1 MWVCPAGRAHC
12 AWPPHKRRPVC
23 GDPGSGG
30 HFVAFY
36 LFMKMMIKTLGSLYP
51 VAIMARYTF
60 GMMRWMGLVR
70 VVVAVSLVPVMMVQ
84 QGWAWGSDG
93 HRMVNRLAGAA
104 LPKDVPEFLR
114 SPAALDALEYYGP
127 EPDRWK
133 SPAEPELGAAGF
145 SEHFIDLEYA
155 DLIGELP
162 RKRYDYVRALAFAQK
177 SHPELALT
185 PEKVGLQPYV
195 TVEVW
200 ERLKSAMR
208 DYRRLVGEHKNTKPV
223 EAEIV
228 FLAGWLGHYVGDG
241 SQPLHTTI
249 QYNGWTGPNPNG
261 YTTEH
266 TIHAQ
271 FESVYVSANIKPAEV
286 APLIAEKPVVVT
298 DIFTDYM
305 AYLRHTNSL
314 VEKTYQ
320 LDKTGAFTDAGTAA
334 GKAFTEE
341 RLAAGATELR
351 DLIYSAWVKSADPV
365 PGYHSWD

>member
-1 MWVCPAGRAHC
+1 
-12 AWPPHKRRPVC
+12 
-23 GDPGSGG
+23 
-30 HFVAFY
+30 
-36 LFMKMMIKTLGSLYP
+36 
-51 VAIMARYTF
+51 
-60 GMMRWMGLVR
+60 MGVVR
-70 VVVAVSLVPVMMVQ
+70 VAAAGVLLPVMLVQ
-84 QGWAWGSDG
+84 QSFGWGADG
-93 HRMVNRLAGAA
+93 HKMINRLAGLA

-114 SPAALDALEYYGP
+114 SPQAVDALEYYGP

-133 SPAEPELGAAGF
+133 EPTEPELNAAQ
-145 SEHFIDLEYA
+145 SPEHFIDLENA
-155 DLIGELP
+155 DVIGTLP

-177 SHPELALT
+177 AHPELALT

-195 TVEVW
+195 TEEVW

-208 DYRRLVGEHKNTKPV
+208 DYRKLKDEHKDTKPS

-228 FLAGWLGHYVGDG
+228 FLAGWLGHYVADG

-266 TIHAQ
+266 KIHAQ
-271 FESVYVSANIKPAEV
+271 FESTFITENIKATEV
-286 APLIAEKPVVVT
+286 APLIGAAPVVIG

-320 LDKTGAFTDAGTAA
+320 LEKTGAFVGAGTPSGREFA
-334 GKAFTEE
+334 KE

-351 DLIYSAWVKSADPV
+351 DLIYSAWVKSAEPV
-365 PGYHSWD
+365 PPHRWTD